1 MVRFYILA
9 QGRVQGVGFRFFC
22 QTNAT
27 SLGLTGWIRNLS
39 KGDVEMEVQ
48 GDINKVNKFIE
59 IINKGN
65 RFIRID
71 NLDIKE
77 IDVKDK
83 EKRFSTKY

>member
-27 SLGLTGWIRNLS
+27 SLGLTGWIRNLY

>member
-1 MVRFYILA
+1 
-9 QGRVQGVGFRFFC
+9 
-22 QTNAT
+22 
-27 SLGLTGWIRNLS
+27 
-39 KGDVEMEVQ
+39 MEVQ